1 MSSLT
6 RKERILASGIGIS
19 LLLHYEHT
27 KRHLRRRWWVRPW
40 ASAERRSAQG
50 LAESLIP
57 ELVSTDQQSFQNFFR

>member
-6 RKERILASGIGIS
+6 RKERILACGIGIS

-27 KRHLRRRWWVRPW
+27 KRHLRVRPW

-50 LAESLIP
+50 LAENLIP
-57 ELVSTDQQSFQNFFR
+57 ELVITDQQSFQNFFR

>member
-1 MSSLT
+1 MSGLT
-6 RKERILASGIGIS
+6 RKERILACGIGIS

-50 LAESLIP
+50 LAENLIP
-57 ELVSTDQQSFQNFFR
+57 ELVSTD